1 MVVLV
6 LLMLVILLVAAAVVV
21 YVAYPHRGEEV
32 PVAPWL
38 GEAVRRPVDLVGDL
52 FDRPVEEHDAQHAD
66 R

>member
-6 LLMLVILLVAAAVVV
+6 LLMLLILLAAAAVVV

-38 GEAVRRPVDLVGDL
+38 GEAVRRPVDLLGDL
-52 FDRPVEEHDAQHAD
+52 LDRPAEEHDPQHAE

>member
-6 LLMLVILLVAAAVVV
+6 LLMLAILLVAAAVVL
-21 YVAYPHRGEEV
+21 YVAYPHRGEDV

-38 GEAVRRPVDLVGDL
+38 GDAVRAPVDLVGDL
-52 FDRPVEEHDAQHAD
+52 LDRPAETHDPQHAD

>member
-1 MVVLV
+1 MLLLV
-6 LLMLVILLVAAAVVV
+6 LLMLVILLVAGAIVL

-32 PVAPWL
+32 PGAPWL

-52 FDRPVEEHDAQHAD
+52 MERPAEAPDPQHAE